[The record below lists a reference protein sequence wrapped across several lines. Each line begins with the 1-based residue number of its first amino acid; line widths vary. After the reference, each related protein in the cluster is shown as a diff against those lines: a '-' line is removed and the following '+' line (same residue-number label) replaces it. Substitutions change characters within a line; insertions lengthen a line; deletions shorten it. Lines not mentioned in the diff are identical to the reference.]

1 MTDYRPFSAAEL
13 DAMYPSMREPAPL
26 PADATQLERLY
37 PNSPE
42 MHAGDPDWLPQNLE
56 PGLAAMYPTCVRM
69 NREAQ
74 ERAFLARTAP
84 DLSERDRWAIAET
97 LAGMPY
103 EKRNAIV
110 GQERARAV
118 ELLRAGRGA
127 GTVSTLG
134 PSPLVAG
141 SGR

>member
-1 MTDYRPFSAAEL
+1 MTIVTFTDEQL
-13 DAMYPSMREPAPL
+13 DALYPSMREPAPP
-26 PADATQLERLY
+26 PADATPLERLY
-37 PNSPE
+37 PNTPQMFE
-42 MHAGDPDWLPQNLE
+42 GDPEWMPRNIDPA
-56 PGLAAMYPTCVRM
+56 LAQMYPTCVRA

-74 ERAFLARTAP
+74 ERAYLQRVAP
-84 DLSERDRWAIAET
+84 DLSQADTWKLAET

-103 EKRNAIV
+103 EQRNAIV

-134 PSPLVAG
+134 PSPLE
-141 SGR
+141 SPR